1 MSINEGSVF
10 LFFVFCF
17 VVVVFF
23 GVFFGRVGGGG
34 GGGFVFVWVVGGSGV
49 SFTNIHRTAEKGGR
63 YLFEKCLMGHKTK
76 NYNIVF

>member
-1 MSINEGSVF
+1 MKDQFFYF
-10 LFFVFCF
+10 LFFVLLLL
-17 VVVVFF
+17 FF
-23 GVFFGRVGGGG
+23 WGFFREGRGGGSVY
-34 GGGFVFVWVVGGSGV
+34 VFVWVFGGSGV

>member
-1 MSINEGSVF
+1 MKDQFFYF
-10 LFFVFCF
+10 LFFVLLLLF
-17 VVVVFF
+17 FF
-23 GVFFGRVGGGG
+23 GFFSGGEGGGG
-34 GGGFVFVWVVGGSGV
+34 SVYVFVWVFGGCGV

>member
-23 GVFFGRVGGGG
+23 WFFFGRVGGGG
-34 GGGFVFVWVVGGSGV
+34 SVYVFVWVFGGSGV

>member
-23 GVFFGRVGGGG
+23 WFFFGRVGGGVVCMCLFGCLG
-34 GGGFVFVWVVGGSGV
+34 GAGFLSQT
-49 SFTNIHRTAEKGGR
+49 FTGQQKKGEDTS
-63 YLFEKCLMGHKTK
+63 LK
-76 NYNIVF
+76 NA

>member
-34 GGGFVFVWVVGGSGV
+34 VVCMCLCGCLGGAGFLSQT
-49 SFTNIHRTAEKGGR
+49 FTGQQKKGEDTS
-63 YLFEKCLMGHKTK
+63 LK
-76 NYNIVF
+76 NA